1 VARVLLVD
9 DDARLRQLLASYLK
23 DNGVLVTEASDG
35 LTALETL
42 RRQTFDAVVLDIM
55 MPGIDGVEV
64 LRRMRQ
70 SDTTPVL
77 MLTARGDETD
87 RVVGLEVGAD
97 DYVTKP
103 FSPRELLARLRA
115 VLRRTSGSAEFKAGL
130 GGAAE
135 RLQDGDLSLDIGAR
149 SVTLEGKPVEL
160 TGLEFDLLQV
170 LIRRAGRVVTREAL
184 MEATAR
190 GAINDRAIDVHI
202 SHLRQKLGT
211 DRIRTVRGVGYVLA
225 KAEAT

>member
-23 DNGVLVTEASDG
+23 DSGMLVTEAADG

-87 RVVGLEVGAD
+87 RIVGLEVGAD

-115 VLRRTSGSAEFKAGL
+115 VLRRTSGSLEFKGSF
-130 GGAAE
+130 GAKTD
-135 RLQDGDLSLDIGAR
+135 RLQDGDLALDVGAR
-149 SVTLEGKPVEL
+149 LVTLGGNPVEL
-160 TGLEFDLLQV
+160 TGLEFDLLWV
-170 LIRRAGRVVTREAL
+170 LVKRAGRVVTREAL

-190 GAINDRAIDVHI
+190 GAINDRAIDVHV
-202 SHLRQKLGT
+202 SHLRQKLGAE
-211 DRIRTVRGVGYVLA
+211 RIRTVRGVGYVLA
-225 KAEAT
+225 KLEGT

>member
-135 RLQDGDLSLDIGAR
+135 
-149 SVTLEGKPVEL
+149 LEGKPVEL